1 MRRSSLLMA
10 ILATAGGTALA
21 AESLIQV
28 DRRKLVARADLVY
41 DSPASRPEEGMPLG
55 NGRTGSLVWTTPS
68 ALKLQV
74 NRVDVH
80 AMDSTTA
87 SFPRADSDYSSG
99 CGFVDINVVD
109 AGEDVFTPAG
119 FRQHLS
125 LYDALMTVQ
134 GKGLTARAVAWPD
147 RDVMAIEIED
157 QREQPAAVNID
168 LRMLRYQM
176 QYHPRLTFELAQRH
190 SVIFRTAA
198 HTATSTLGIHEG
210 RITLTQQFREGDYY
224 GSSAVA
230 IGVLGR
236 ASRARYLNQTT
247 VQLSAAPGKGRFTIL
262 IASAASDDPAQ
273 NTAALA
279 LEQLAAAAARGFVG
293 LRKETAEWWSNFWS
307 QGMVHLHS
315 ASGQAE
321 FVEANYTYFL
331 YLMGASSRGAY
342 PPRFGG
348 MLWFTDG
355 DMSRWGSQYWWANT
369 YAYYSNLMPA
379 NRLELMDPM
388 FKLYGNMY
396 EAAALSARQQ
406 WGSQGIWIPETTF
419 FNGPERLPDDIAA
432 ELQDLMLVRKPFEQ
446 RSARFDWYA
455 NNKNR
460 HNSRWNFRAD
470 GDWQHGYYVFKPKG
484 TGIFGHTSHILGVA
498 SRVGNLAWQRYQFTR
513 DETWLRER
521 AYPLIRGAAEF
532 YRHFPNLQKAED
544 GRYHINHTNSGES
557 AWNSRDAPYEVACMH
572 MIFPLAVR
580 ASEVLGVDAG
590 LRPAWQEIKD
600 HLVPAPPGARCGT
613 GSEIADNRPYGA
625 FVYNGPGAIEPIGP
639 EPELKSRFLGFT
651 RLGSFIDVEGIG
663 GAKIFRNRLRLR
675 EGPGAIDAEHI
686 GGLSAGIHATMLNS
700 RPEATTDEP
709 ITLFNRWPKDW
720 DAAFRLLARGGFIV
734 SAAQK
739 DGAIPLI
746 EIVSQLGGR
755 CRLVNPWRQE
765 VDVYRNGRKA
775 ESVSGE
781 TIEIS
786 AAKNETIVML
796 PKGASPRAVK
806 ML

>member
-1 MRRSSLLMA
+1 M
-10 ILATAGGTALA
+10 
-21 AESLIQV
+21 
-28 DRRKLVARADLVY
+28 
-41 DSPASRPEEGMPLG
+41 
-55 NGRTGSLVWTTPS
+55 
-68 ALKLQV
+68 
-74 NRVDVH
+74 
-80 AMDSTTA
+80 
-87 SFPRADSDYSSG
+87 
-99 CGFVDINVVD
+99 
-109 AGEDVFTPAG
+109 
-119 FRQHLS
+119 
-125 LYDALMTVQ
+125 
-134 GKGLTARAVAWPD
+134 
-147 RDVMAIEIED
+147 
-157 QREQPAAVNID
+157 
-168 LRMLRYQM
+168 
-176 QYHPRLTFELAQRH
+176 
-190 SVIFRTAA
+190 
-198 HTATSTLGIHEG
+198 
-210 RITLTQQFREGDYY
+210 
-224 GSSAVA
+224 
-230 IGVLGR
+230 
-236 ASRARYLNQTT
+236 
-247 VQLSAAPGKGRFTIL
+247 
-262 IASAASDDPAQ
+262 
-273 NTAALA
+273 
-279 LEQLAAAAARGFVG
+279 
-293 LRKETAEWWSNFWS
+293 
-307 QGMVHLHS
+307 
-315 ASGQAE
+315 
-321 FVEANYTYFL
+321 
-331 YLMGASSRGAY
+331 
-342 PPRFGG
+342 
-348 MLWFTDG
+348 
-355 DMSRWGSQYWWANT
+355 
-369 YAYYSNLMPA
+369 
-379 NRLELMDPM
+379 
-388 FKLYGNMY
+388 
-396 EAAALSARQQ
+396 
-406 WGSQGIWIPETTF
+406 
-419 FNGPERLPDDIAA
+419 
-432 ELQDLMLVRKPFEQ
+432 
-446 RSARFDWYA
+446 
-455 NNKNR
+455 
-460 HNSRWNFRAD
+460 
-470 GDWQHGYYVFKPKG
+470 
-484 TGIFGHTSHILGVA
+484 
-498 SRVGNLAWQRYQFTR
+498 GNLAWQRYQFTR

-734 SAAQK
+734 SAAQQG
-739 DGAIPLI
+739 GAVPLV
-746 EIVSQLGGR
+746 EIVSQLGGT
-755 CRLVNPWRQE
+755 CRLANPWRQE